1 MHRPGGHR
9 RGEDWHLLFLAQRRT
24 VADLG
29 LGLDLEGVLLAGGE
43 VADGALVLVR
53 VEVLGVLGDEGLG
66 GHGLGPP
73 LDGVARDDAVGQQ
86 VGQGP
91 LNTK

>member
-1 MHRPGGHR
+1 MDVYHQPGGHR
-9 RGEDWHLLFLAQRRT
+9 GGEDWHLLPF
-24 VADLG
+24 DLG
-29 LGLDLEGVLLAGGE
+29 LGLDLEGVLLAGRE

-53 VEVLGVLGDEGLG
+53 VEVLGVLWDEWLG

-73 LDGVARDDAVGQQ
+73 LDSVACDGAVGQQ

>member
-1 MHRPGGHR
+1 MDVYHQPGGHR
-9 RGEDWHLLFLAQRRT
+9 GGEDWHLLPF
-24 VADLG
+24 DLG
-29 LGLDLEGVLLAGGE
+29 LGLDLEGVLLAGRE

-53 VEVLGVLGDEGLG
+53 VKVLGVLGDEGLG

>member
-1 MHRPGGHR
+1 MLSVKHRPGGHR
-9 RGEDWHLLFLAQRRT
+9 RGEDWHLLLLAQRRA

-73 LDGVARDDAVGQQ
+73 LDGVARDGARSGRDH
-86 VGQGP
+86 
-91 LNTK
+91 